1 MSLITTPV
9 TQMLGIT
16 QPILLAGMGYTS
28 GAELAAAV
36 SNAGGLGVVG
46 GLGYTPE
53 SLREILTDLKSKLR
67 DPSLPFGVDLLIP
80 QLGGKARKTNVDH
93 TRGQLMELID
103 IIIEEGAKLFVSAV
117 GIPPKAVVDKLHA
130 AGVLYM
136 VSCFLPIFVDHTT
149 DTLCMQNMVGHP
161 KVKSESNRTYHL
173 FANQYISMSIKHVK
187 LAQI

>member
-1 MSLITTPV
+1 MSLITTPA
-9 TQMLGIT
+9 TRMLGIT

-46 GLGYTPE
+46 GLGYTPDA
-53 SLREILTDLKSKLR
+53 LREILTDLKSKLR

-80 QLGGKARKTNVDH
+80 QVGGKARKTNVDY

-136 VSCFLPIFVDHTT
+136 IIDQTT
-149 DTLCMQNMVGHP
+149 QRPMGYGASMVN
-161 KVKSESNRTYHL
+161 KK
-173 FANQYISMSIKHVK
+173 NQTAAEIVLEMTVEAYTILKGADRYISSVSK
-187 LAQI
+187 L

>member
-16 QPILLAGMGYTS
+16 HPILLAGMGYTS

-80 QLGGKARKTNVDH
+80 QLGGKARKTNVDY
-93 TRGQLMELID
+93 TRGQLMELVD

-130 AGVLYM
+130 AGILYM
-136 VSCFLPIFVDHTT
+136 
-149 DTLCMQNMVGHP
+149 NMVGHP
-161 KVKSESNRTYHL
+161 KHVHKACKVGADLVCAQGGEAGGHTGEIPTRCVANYTLDLL
-173 FANQYISMSIKHVK
+173 FCSSS
-187 LAQI
+187 